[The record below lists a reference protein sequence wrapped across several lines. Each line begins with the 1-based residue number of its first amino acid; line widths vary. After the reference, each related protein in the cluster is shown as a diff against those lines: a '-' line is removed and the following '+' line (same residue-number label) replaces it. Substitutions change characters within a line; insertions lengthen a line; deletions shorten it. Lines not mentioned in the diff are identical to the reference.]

1 MAVKLSKLEKVKR
14 SASRAFHDKERARL
28 EYENDPFGR
37 PLRTELP
44 DILRESKTGRPS
56 VSFKVTYEREQ
67 LKYDEAL
74 KAYRKAE
81 SLEGLKAADLDH
93 VHNHLKS
100 QKSSAGRVKL
110 DEIGLIEKYHRRKLR
125 HLKELTE
132 KKELPYKL
140 IDESQKLRNGRPK
153 RSFDEVR
160 EVLEKCIRNAQHEIK
175 IRVEKLS
182 TLDKL
187 EYDFTQKKLE
197 ISNLKRFIKTCDKG
211 QQANVAQ
218 SIKQASD
225 ESQELKSEIKSLKKK
240 SEKEIKKTVA
250 EAKRLYQESQP
261 KKSTKSKEQIKI
273 ESAQLLM
280 DVALCL
286 SGQKV
291 DGINATLNLL
301 SKTDLKIKFKEIE
314 VFLGV

>member
-240 SEKEIKKTVA
+240 SEKRLKKRSLKPNAFIKNHNQKNQ
-250 EAKRLYQESQP
+250 LNQ
-261 KKSTKSKEQIKI
+261 KSK
-273 ESAQLLM
+273 
-280 DVALCL
+280 
-286 SGQKV
+286 
-291 DGINATLNLL
+291 
-301 SKTDLKIKFKEIE
+301 
-314 VFLGV
+314 